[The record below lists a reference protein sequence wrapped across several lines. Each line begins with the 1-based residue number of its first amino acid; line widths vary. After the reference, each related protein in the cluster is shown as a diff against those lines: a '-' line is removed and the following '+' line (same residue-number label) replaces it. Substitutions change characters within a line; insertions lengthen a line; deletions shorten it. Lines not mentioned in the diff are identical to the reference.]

1 MNEFLQTKKMQ
12 LKCLA
17 PIHIGSGNKLSKN
30 EYIFDENKGIIYLL
44 QQNKWLQFLQAFNP
58 ANEKKEASSKSGSQ
72 IKGFAALAQVL
83 GHKSKEYLQEY
94 KKYIIRNARSEK
106 PLSLYQ
112 WCINNDI
119 KMTDAAA
126 CALAKTYIKSDK
138 NDLNDMMPFMR
149 QADGNI
155 YIPGS
160 SIKGAIRTALLYKLV
175 KTAPQYKS
183 WQRSLQQ
190 IRPSEKKDYERLA
203 KEIEQAVFYKYEG
216 FNDKGRTVTDARA
229 DIMRG
234 LRISDA
240 CINGDVKTQ
249 VYRKYDISLYK
260 NKRGEAVRKLPLYR
274 ECAPINT
281 SFSFAMTVEKQFMQ
295 SSGINS
301 IEDVLQIMA
310 DYTAEIV
317 SLEKE
322 VFNAYGQYWNGRENM
337 ANIIIGGGSGFLTKT
352 IIYSLLPRMEAVNV
366 VKNYLDYKFKKHK
379 HNILDRQVSPRT
391 LKVAGDIN
399 NMYHIGLGLIE

>member
-30 EYIFDENKGIIYLL
+30 EYIFAKSKGIIYLL
-44 QQNKWLQFLQAFNP
+44 QQNKWLQFLQNFNP
-58 ANEKKEASSKSGSQ
+58 ANGKKGALSESKAQ
-72 IKGFAALAQVL
+72 IKDFAALAQAL
-83 GHKSKEYLQEY
+83 GHKSKDYLQEY
-94 KKYIIRNARSEK
+94 KKYIIRNAGNGK
-106 PLSLYQ
+106 PLPLYQ
-112 WCINNDI
+112 WCIDNDI
-119 KMTDAAA
+119 KMTDAAS
-126 CALAKTYIKSDK
+126 CALAQTYIKSDK

-149 QADGNI
+149 QADGSI

-160 SIKGAIRTALLYKLV
+160 SIKGAIRTALLYKQV

-190 IRPSEKKDYERLA
+190 IRPSAKKDFDNLA
-203 KEIEQAVFYKYEG
+203 KEIERAVFYKYRG
-216 FNDKGRTVTDARA
+216 FTDKGRCVTDARA

-234 LRISDA
+234 LRIGDA
-240 CINGDVKTQ
+240 CVNGAVKTQ
-249 VYRKYDISLYK
+249 VYRKCDISLYK
-260 NKRGEAVRKLPLYR
+260 DKQGEAVKKLPLYR
-274 ECAPINT
+274 ECVPIDT

-295 SSGINS
+295 ACGVNS